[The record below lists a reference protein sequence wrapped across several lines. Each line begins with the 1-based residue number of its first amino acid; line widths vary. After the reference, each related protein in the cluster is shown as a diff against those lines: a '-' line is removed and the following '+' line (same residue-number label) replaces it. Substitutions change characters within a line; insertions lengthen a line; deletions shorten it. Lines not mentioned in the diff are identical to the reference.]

1 MLKNLQVQSLY
12 TNTPYNNQGIVIN
25 TRSSEKGALSL
36 LKYEAFDQE
45 EEELS
50 PAMEEIYSTPQPIAN
65 VLTKKDN
72 KNIFICT
79 QNQIDLFDT
88 ESKKV
93 VQEGIGL
100 QKPEE
105 GA

>member
-12 TNTPYNNQGIVIN
+12 TNTPYNDQGIVIN

-50 PAMEEIYSTPQPIAN
+50 PEM
-65 VLTKKDN
+65 
-72 KNIFICT
+72 
-79 QNQIDLFDT
+79 
-88 ESKKV
+88 
-93 VQEGIGL
+93 
-100 QKPEE
+100 
-105 GA
+105 